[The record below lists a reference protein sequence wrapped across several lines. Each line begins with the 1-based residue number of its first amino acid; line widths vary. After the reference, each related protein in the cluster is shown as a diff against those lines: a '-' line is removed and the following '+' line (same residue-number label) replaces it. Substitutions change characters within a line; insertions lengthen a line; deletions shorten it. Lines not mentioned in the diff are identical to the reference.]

1 MKYHALARALDD
13 IRAYGDDYANIDILA
28 KIVEGIEA
36 AADELAA
43 EEPSA
48 TITIATWRQ
57 AASALADIANDMPED
72 EQDQERDE

>member
-1 MKYHALARALDD
+1 MNYQTLAQALDD

-43 EEPSA
+43 EEPTA

-57 AASALADIANDMPED
+57 AASALADIANDMPD
-72 EQDQERDE
+72 ENAEPEE